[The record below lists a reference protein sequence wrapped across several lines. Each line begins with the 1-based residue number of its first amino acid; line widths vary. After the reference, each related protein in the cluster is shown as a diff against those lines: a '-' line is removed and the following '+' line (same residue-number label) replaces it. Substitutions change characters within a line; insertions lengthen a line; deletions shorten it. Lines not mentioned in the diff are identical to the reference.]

1 MPSAS
6 DDRDGRIP
14 DVVGAAHDGRQA
26 MSARPRQV
34 ARDLARLIRGEIDVR
49 DFPWLTANERRG
61 LGALGMSMLRGG
73 KAMVA
78 KAAFGV
84 LIDLEPDNPVHWL
97 MWGHAAALDDEV
109 QDAFRAFT
117 KSIHMAASEDRH
129 NEVASE
135 AFLARGDLLLRLG
148 RTVEAR
154 ADLADAANRMADP
167 VRRKSIEVFLAA

>member
-1 MPSAS
+1 MT
-6 DDRDGRIP
+6 
-14 DVVGAAHDGRQA
+14 V
-26 MSARPRQV
+26 RPREV

-49 DFPWLTANERRG
+49 DFPWLTSRERKG
-61 LGALGMSMLRGG
+61 LGALGMSMLRSGRPS
-73 KAMVA
+73 VA

-84 LIDLEPDNPVHWL
+84 LVDLEPENPVHRL
-97 MWGHAAALDDEV
+97 MWGHAAALADEV

-117 KSIHMAASEDRH
+117 KAIRLAASDEGH

-154 ADLADAANRMADP
+154 ADLADAATRMTDP
-167 VRRKSIEVFLAA
+167 ARRKSIETFLAA